1 MVVFRFED
9 CFQPLLDIENKPEM
23 LNLAQQLIDKHVLPP
38 KSTDECMLA
47 IAVIYELDV
56 LVSWNFT
63 HLANINRERRIAVL
77 NQSEGYFYPLRI
89 TTPLEVMGT

>member
-1 MVVFRFED
+1 MEYATRKFFMPTND
-9 CFQPLLDIENKPEM
+9 AM
-23 LNLAQQLIDKHVLPP
+23 HV
-38 KSTDECMLA
+38 S

-63 HLANINRERRIAVL
+63 HLANINRERKIAVV

-89 TTPLEVMGT
+89 TTPLEVMGS